1 MPDFLFPLSSF
12 FLPSFPLTLSLALFF
27 SSYFILIISSNFLG
41 VYTSIGEAYLVSTNM
56 LTLLF
61 SMPPVQQIML
71 TFTRAQIIRKKY
83 VIVIIGVIAVINTAV
98 DEFTLKKLHCY

>member
-1 MPDFLFPLSSF
+1 
-12 FLPSFPLTLSLALFF
+12 
-27 SSYFILIISSNFLG
+27 
-41 VYTSIGEAYLVSTNM
+41 
-56 LTLLF
+56 
-61 SMPPVQQIML
+61 MPPVQQIML